1 MISYQIL
8 TIWWSIFHE
17 KSPQRCFIRNTLN
30 SFFNWRSRTISH
42 NFRNFESSRANQTS
56 LGNRVSKT
64 TVAFSQRKFSL
75 FFLAAVILVE
85 RLSWFVL
92 RFMIFLETTV
102 HWAVDA
108 RYSTVLLLRGWLVLL
123 PCLIYKHAWEQR
135 NVTTAAEK
143 LLARMAFVIFI
154 VTKWILIKKNS
165 KAWRRSLRTTQQ
177 IFQGSWRYAFDALP
191 QHQILQT
198 NSSMFFLW
206 RNFLLNDSKLIKK
219 LKFLSKK
226 LTICRFRCMWCDQ

>member
-17 KSPQRCFIRNTLN
+17 KRPQRCFIINTLN
-30 SFFNWRSRTISH
+30 SFFNWRSCT
-42 NFRNFESSRANQTS
+42 N
-56 LGNRVSKT
+56 
-64 TVAFSQRKFSL
+64 
-75 FFLAAVILVE
+75 
-85 RLSWFVL
+85 
-92 RFMIFLETTV
+92 
-102 HWAVDA
+102 
-108 RYSTVLLLRGWLVLL
+108 
-123 PCLIYKHAWEQR
+123 AWEQR

-165 KAWRRSLRTTQQ
+165 RKAWRRSLQTTQQ

-206 RNFLLNDSKLIKK
+206 RNLLLNDSKLIKK